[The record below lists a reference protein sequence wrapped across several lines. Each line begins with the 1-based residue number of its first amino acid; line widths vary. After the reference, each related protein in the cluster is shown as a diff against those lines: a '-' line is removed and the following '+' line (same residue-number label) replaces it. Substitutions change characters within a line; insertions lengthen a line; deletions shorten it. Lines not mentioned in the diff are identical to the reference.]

1 MGENLAWLTEKTE
14 ESKCN
19 KEGGGRLCGE
29 RPDKYFLLSAY
40 VESYMNQVFDFYY
53 LIDMNIQTRNLPMC
67 NFSQYIYITD
77 LCSFLFVPQDLI
89 DRINSYFQRIA
100 CQRNL
105 LLIGF

>member
-40 VESYMNQVFDFYY
+40 VESYEPGLRFLLFDRHEY
-53 LIDMNIQTRNLPMC
+53 
-67 NFSQYIYITD
+67 TD
-77 LCSFLFVPQDLI
+77 TESSDV
-89 DRINSYFQRIA
+89 
-100 CQRNL
+100 
-105 LLIGF
+105 